1 MLRFHCHPSLAMRF
15 PMSGDFWSRNV
26 SVSSS
31 WKRFWIIFIN
41 FRIFASKYS
50 LRVKILE
57 MTTLLLSDTILC
69 GKAIVLLSRFS
80 SDLSIFQLF
89 VPQRMMIRSG
99 VIVFASCVIHSCLA
113 PCKSHLCVVKLCSQ
127 DFFLKLFERKVSW
140 YSSIFS
146 YWYWGVSICI
156 CIIHL
161 YVQRE

>member
-1 MLRFHCHPSLAMRF
+1 MLRFHCHLSLAMRF

-41 FRIFASKYS
+41 FRIFASKYA

-57 MTTLLLSDTILC
+57 MTTLLLSDTI
-69 GKAIVLLSRFS
+69 
-80 SDLSIFQLF
+80 FQLF
-89 VPQRMMIRSG
+89 VPQWMMIQSG
-99 VIVFASCVIHSCLA
+99 VLLSVGFASCVIHSCLA

-140 YSSIFS
+140 YSNIFS